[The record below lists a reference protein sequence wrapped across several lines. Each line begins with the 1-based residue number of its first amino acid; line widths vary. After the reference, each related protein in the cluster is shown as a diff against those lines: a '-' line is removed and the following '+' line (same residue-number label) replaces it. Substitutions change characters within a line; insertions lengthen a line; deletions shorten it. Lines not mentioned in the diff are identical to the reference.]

1 MNAARHWPG
10 YRLLLTCLGLC
21 TVFASFRWSLV
32 AGTHQATI
40 VNRRVMTT
48 GGVWSP
54 AFASTMSLI
63 GVGVLVVILA
73 WAITMW
79 IFGRH
84 ERRASATVGHRK
96 ILM

>member
-1 MNAARHWPG
+1 M
-10 YRLLLTCLGLC
+10 
-21 TVFASFRWSLV
+21 V
-32 AGTHQATI
+32 AGTYQATI

-48 GGVWSP
+48 GGLWSP

-63 GVGVLVVILA
+63 GAGVLAVILA
-73 WAITMW
+73 WAITTW

-84 ERRASATVGHRK
+84 ERHERRGSATVEHRK